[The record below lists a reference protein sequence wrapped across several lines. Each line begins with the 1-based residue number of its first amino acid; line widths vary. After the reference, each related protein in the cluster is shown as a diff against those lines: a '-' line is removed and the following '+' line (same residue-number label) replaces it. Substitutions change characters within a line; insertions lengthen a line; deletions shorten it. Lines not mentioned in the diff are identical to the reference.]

1 MGLGEGGLWLPLSFG
16 TSQIPGW
23 ASASTGP
30 RCHGNSPAA
39 VWPKAPAGRR
49 TCDHCSAGA
58 TYRDGVFLAVLF
70 AW

>member
-1 MGLGEGGLWLPLSFG
+1 MGDWGALAPSELWNFPDSRLG
-16 TSQIPGW
+16 I
-23 ASASTGP
+23 ASTGP

-39 VWPKAPAGRR
+39 ARPKAPAGRP
-49 TCDHCSAGA
+49 TCEHSSAGA